1 MSDPADYTVGWICAI
16 DVEYVAAQEFL
27 DEEHEGP
34 NFVSPNDANDY
45 TLGKIC
51 QHNVVIAVLPD
62 GEYGTASAASVATNM
77 LNSFP
82 NVKIGLMVGIG
93 GGVPSEKHDIRLG
106 DVVVSASSGGSG
118 ESGVFQYDFGKSI
131 QGQGFQYTRFLNQ
144 APATLRTAI
153 TGIRAQYKRKGHQ
166 LEEAVNG
173 VIDRNQRL
181 SKEYR
186 RPPPYTDKLFK
197 PEIVRYTDSSSIILR
212 PERSKQEDN
221 PVVHYGLIASAN
233 QLMKDALIRDRLA
246 AEKNVLCF
254 EMEAAGLMNQFPCL
268 VIRGI
273 CDYSDSHKNKVWQ
286 GYAAMVA
293 AAYTKDV
300 LRRISPSRIEAEV
313 RIKDLLSG
321 LQDIAEAYR
330 TIAQEHLEVQKDIAQ
345 QTWSKQNAEC
355 LQIFR
360 LTAHAGSTNTTYEWY
375 KDRVGARVEGTCKWF
390 LEHDNFQRWAEQDS
404 GVLLVS
410 ADPGCGKSV
419 LAKYLIDDILP
430 HSNSATI
437 CYFFF
442 KDHDQNTIRQALC
455 ALLHQLFSKKANLV
469 KHAMEE
475 FQKNG
480 QGLINSTN
488 SLWTILR
495 NSLEDSEAGS
505 VVIVLDALDE
515 CTESDFEDLI
525 RNVEGQFRR
534 GQSKTLKYL
543 LTSRPYEQITDKF
556 RGLLCD
562 FPYIRIP
569 GEDES
574 KKIAQEVSHVIQY
587 RVDELAREKGLPDRV
602 ICHLIDRLLR
612 VTHRTY
618 LWAYLVFD
626 YLKSNQFKKT
636 PSGIDRMIETL
647 PSNVNEAYEQILNR
661 SRDQIMVRR
670 ALRIILAASRPLTIS
685 EMNIA
690 LNVNGS
696 SKYFH
701 DLDLE
706 NEEDFK
712 SRLRTGCGL
721 FVSIHCDRIY
731 FLHQTAREFLVA
743 KTINSGLPSTLSWQG
758 SIDIKG
764 AHEVL
769 AEVCVVYL
777 NFFDRVTTSTQGK
790 KDSIPRQFMDYA
802 SNNWGSHFYNACIGS
817 GADLVPLA
825 LNICNPGSRSWLV
838 WFKKF
843 SRTTWHSILEGFT
856 AIMVSSYFGLEA
868 VVEELLLEKDPDI
881 ESRDTTYNRTPISWA
896 AYGGHEIIVR
906 LLIQK
911 GAVYDARDKL
921 GRTPLSLAAEGG
933 HETVVRLLLDG
944 AVIYDSQDG
953 NGRTPLSFAV
963 ASGHENIVRLL
974 IDQGVGFDAPDG
986 NGRTPLSFAAEH
998 GQENVVELLLEKG
1011 VEYDSQD
1018 YRGLTPLFLAAGI
1031 GNENIVRLLLDKG
1044 ATSDSQ
1050 DKNGLTPIFLAAGL
1064 GHDNVARLLL
1074 ERGVVY
1080 DSQDKLGRTPLSV
1093 AVEYGRETMFR
1104 LLLDKGVSCD
1114 TQDENG
1120 WTPLYLAAK
1129 CGHETIVR
1137 LLLDKGVEIDPKDK
1151 QFGQTP
1157 LSWAARNGYVNISK
1171 LLLERGAGIESKDRC
1186 FGATPLSWAAEHGHE
1201 NVVKL
1206 LVKRGANT
1214 ECKDRM
1220 AGRTPLLWA
1229 ANNGCNSTV
1238 QTLLENGAALQS
1250 QDHDG
1255 LTPLCLAARS
1265 GHETTVQ
1272 LLVERGAII
1281 DWKGADGRTPIYWA
1295 AHKGHKNIVK
1305 LLLSHIAAFDLGDT
1319 GGSAA
1324 MSAELQGD

>member
-1 MSDPADYTVGWICAI
+1 MSDPAEYTVGWICAI

-34 NFVSPNDANDY
+34 TFVSPNDTNDY

-93 GGVPSEKHDIRLG
+93 GGVPSERHDIRLG

-118 ESGVFQYDFGKSI
+118 EGGVFQYDFGKSI

-173 VIDRNQRL
+173 LIDRNQRL
-181 SKEYR
+181 SKEFR

-197 PEIVRYTDSSSIILR
+197 PEIVCYTDSSNIILR

-221 PVVHYGLIASAN
+221 PAVHYGLIASAN

-293 AAYTKDV
+293 AAFAKDI
-300 LRRISPSRIEAEV
+300 LRRVSPSRIEAEV

-321 LQDIAEAYR
+321 LQDIAEAHR
-330 TIAQEHLEVQKDIAQ
+330 SIAQEHLEVQKDIAQ
-345 QTWSKQNAEC
+345 QTWSKQNTEC
-355 LQIFR
+355 LQLFR
-360 LTAHAGSTNTTYEWY
+360 LTAHTGSTDTTYEWY
-375 KDRVGARVEGTCKWF
+375 KDRVGARAEGTCKWF
-390 LEHDNFQRWAEQDS
+390 LEHKNFQMWAAQDS
-404 GVLLVS
+404 GLLLVS

-455 ALLHQLFSKKANLV
+455 ALLHQLFSKKVNLI

-488 SLWTILR
+488 SLWTVLR
-495 NSLEDSEAGS
+495 NSLEDAEAGS
-505 VVIVLDALDE
+505 VVLVLDALDE

-525 RNVEGQFRR
+525 RNVKGQFRR
-534 GQSKTLKYL
+534 GQSKTLKCL

-556 RGLLCD
+556 RGLLSD

-574 KKIAQEVSHVIQY
+574 EKIAQEVRHVIQY
-587 RVDELAREKGLPDRV
+587 RVDELAREKGLPDKVVR
-602 ICHLIDRLLR
+602 HLIDRLLR

-618 LWAYLVFD
+618 LWVYLVFD

-636 PSGIDRMIETL
+636 PNGIDRMIETL

-661 SRDQIMVRR
+661 SRDQAMVRR
-670 ALRIILAASRPLTIS
+670 ALRIMLAASRPLTIP

-690 LNVNGS
+690 LNINGS
-696 SKYFH
+696 SKSFH

-712 SRLRTGCGL
+712 SHLRTGCGL
-721 FVSIHCDRIY
+721 FVSIHYDRIY
-731 FLHQTAREFLVA
+731 FLHQTAREFLVTNTI
-743 KTINSGLPSTLSWQG
+743 KTGLPSALSWQG
-758 SIDIKG
+758 SIDSKS
-764 AHEVL
+764 AHKTL

-777 NFFDRVTTSTQGK
+777 NFFNRLTASAHGK
-790 KDSIPRQFMDYA
+790 EDPIPHHFKEYA
-802 SNNWGSHFYNACIGS
+802 SNNWGSHFYKAYIRS

-825 LNICNPGSRSWLV
+825 LNICSPDSRSWLV
-838 WFKKF
+838 WYKIY

-856 AIMVSSYFGLEA
+856 AIMISSYFGLEA

-881 ESRDTTYNRTPISWA
+881 ESRDNTYDRTPISWA

-906 LLIQK
+906 LLIQR
-911 GAVYDARDKL
+911 GAVYDSRDKL

-933 HETVVRLLLDG
+933 HETVVRLLLDR
-944 AVIYDSQDG
+944 AVISDSRDG

-974 IDQGVGFDAPDG
+974 LDRGVVFDSQDED
-986 NGRTPLSFAAEH
+986 GRTPLSFAAEY
-998 GQENVVELLLEKG
+998 GRENIVELLLEKD
-1011 VEYDSQD
+1011 VK
-1018 YRGLTPLFLAAGI
+1018 I
-1031 GNENIVRLLLDKG
+1031 GNENIVRWLLDKG
-1044 ATSDSQ
+1044 AVNDSQ
-1050 DKNGLTPIFLAAGL
+1050 DQNGHTPIFLAAGL
-1064 GHDNVARLLL
+1064 GHESVAKLLL
-1074 ERGVVY
+1074 EKGVVY
-1080 DSQDKLGRTPLSV
+1080 DSQDKQGRTPLSV
-1093 AVEYGRETMFR
+1093 AVEYGRETMVR

-1114 TQDENG
+1114 TQDETG
-1120 WTPLYLAAK
+1120 WTPLHLAAER
-1129 CGHETIVR
+1129 GYETIVR
-1137 LLLDKGVEIDPKDK
+1137 LLLDKGVEIDSKDA
-1151 QFGQTP
+1151 QYGQTP
-1157 LSWAARNGYVNISK
+1157 LFLAARNGYFNVSR
-1171 LLLERGAGIESKDRC
+1171 LLFDKGAAIESQDRC
-1186 FGATPLSWAAEHGHE
+1186 FGSTPLSRAAENGHE
-1201 NVVKL
+1201 NIVKL

-1214 ECKDRM
+1214 ESKDRM

-1229 ANNGCNSTV
+1229 ANNGHNGSV
-1238 QTLLENGAALQS
+1238 QVLLENGAVLQS
-1250 QDHDG
+1250 QDRDG

-1265 GHETTVQ
+1265 GHEKTVQ

-1281 DWKGADGRTPIYWA
+1281 DWKGAYGRTPIYWA
-1295 AHKGHKNIVK
+1295 AHKGHRNIVK
-1305 LLLSHIAAFDLGDT
+1305 LLLSKIAAFDLGGTGGT

-1324 MSAELQGD
+1324 MSAELQGN